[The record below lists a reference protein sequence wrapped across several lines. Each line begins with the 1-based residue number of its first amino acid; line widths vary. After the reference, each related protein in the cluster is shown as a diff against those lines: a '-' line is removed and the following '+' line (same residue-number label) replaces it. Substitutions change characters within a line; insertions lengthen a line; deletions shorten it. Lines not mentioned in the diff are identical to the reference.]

1 MIFATFEASE
11 LHLMNPGF
19 KRYPLH
25 SIVPALLL
33 LFAFSTVN
41 ARDYNVSGVVTDVSG
56 GTVPNATVS
65 MSYGTSLFSSTTG
78 PDGKYS
84 LKISGVYTTVTD
96 LIETGIPYP
105 NPFSDFVRIPFIINT
120 TGDIKLTIY
129 NYSGQKIKEALF
141 PAVGAGSYRILW
153 DGCNQHGSP
162 QKPGLYIY
170 TLSFRDATR
179 SGKLIIAGNFSS
191 SLSGTIIE
199 PVMVDPQINAST
211 GSIRIKVVTNVT
223 NPDYYPV
230 RLTDISVAGDTIIN
244 FELTRKQSLPFKTSG
259 SYIAMYTGNGYRPV
273 LLKGINLGSSPPG
286 YFPGEIAYAI
296 SPATYERWIK
306 RMAEAGFNA
315 IRVYTLHP
323 PAFYE
328 KLAEYNQRNPDHPL
342 LLFQGIWLDE
352 VEDRWDGSCYDLLNR
367 TESFTKDIREVID
380 CIHGKSDIAYR
391 YGKAYGRYLTS
402 VSRWT
407 AGFII
412 GREISPQEVDTTN
425 NRHSS
430 LTSYNGYRF
439 SISEGSA
446 TEVFVTQMLDETVRY
461 ESQKYSAGRPVSFS
475 SWPTLDP
482 VEHRTEIYT
491 DEDVVSLDIT
501 KISGINTGGGLFAS
515 YHAYPYYP
523 NFISQQPEYLLYSD
537 SEGRNS
543 YLGYLNALKSH
554 YSGMP
559 LVIAEFGVPSS
570 WGSAHQSYSNMHH
583 GGYSE
588 QQQGE
593 KNLRMM
599 HNIIDAGCAGGF
611 MFSWIDEWFKSSWI
625 VAYLEAFGTMI
636 NDQIIPTRQLWHN
649 IASPE
654 QNFGLISFDQ
664 TGTRNLVP
672 FETDRENSPLK
683 NISAAADNSFFY
695 LEIETDNTFMQ
706 GDTLMIAFDTYLKD
720 IGESRLPNGKG
731 LMNRSEFLLTMKL
744 YSDTAFF
751 HVTQAYDMNGLTPR
765 FDLSNH
771 YVQMF
776 RSTVTDGAPWKLM
789 QWINDGVEFTSDF
802 PGKLPMEKAANF
814 TFGLRTAV
822 AWSEK
827 RIRIRLPWTF
837 LYFYDPTQMMVIDG
851 AVSYDGGYNYETITR
866 KSDGIAVSV
875 YYDSMVTSSVN
886 RYEWPTWLI
895 VPPVT
900 EREKK
905 SLQVVGAGLQTI
917 PWFAE

>member
-1 MIFATFEASE
+1 MNSGFNRYL
-11 LHLMNPGF
+11 LHIIL
-19 KRYPLH
+19 
-25 SIVPALLL
+25 PAIILLL
-33 LFAFSTVN
+33 LLSAAN
-41 ARDYNVSGVVTDVSG
+41 ARDYNVSGTVSDAEG
-56 GTVPNATVS
+56 GLVPNATVS
-65 MSYGTSLFSSTTG
+65 MSYGTSVFAAKTG
-78 PDGKYS
+78 PDGKYT
-84 LKISGVYTTVTD
+84 LRISGIYAPVD
-96 LIETGIPYP
+96 LIETGMPHP

-120 TGDIKLTIY
+120 IGDVKLTIY

-153 DGCNQHGSP
+153 DGCNQSGSP

-170 TLSFRDATR
+170 TIFFRGATR

-199 PVMVDPQINAST
+199 PVMVAPQLHPT
-211 GSIRIKVVTNVT
+211 ESIRIKVVTNVT
-223 NPDYYPV
+223 NPEYYPV
-230 RLTDISVAGDTIIN
+230 RLTDISVAGDTTID
-244 FELTRKQSLPFKTSG
+244 FELTRKQLLPFKTSG
-259 SYIAMYTGNGYRPV
+259 NYISMHTGRGYRSL

-306 RMAEAGFNA
+306 RMASAGFNA

-328 KLAEYNQRNPDHPL
+328 KLAEYNQRNPDNPL

-367 TESFTKDIREVID
+367 TESFISNIREVID
-380 CIHGKSDIAYR
+380 CINGKSDIAYR
-391 YGKAYGRYLTS
+391 YGKAYGRYLTD

-425 NRHSS
+425 NRHPST
-430 LTSYNGYRF
+430 TSYNGYRF

-446 TEVFVTQMLDETVRY
+446 TEVFVTQMLDEAVRY
-461 ESQKYSAGRPVSFS
+461 ESQKYSVNRPVSIS
-475 SWPTLDP
+475 NWPTLDP
-482 VEHRTEIYT
+482 LEHPTEIYT
-491 DEDVVSLDIT
+491 DEDVASLDIT
-501 KISGINTGGGLFAS
+501 KISGINTGAGLFAS

-523 NFISQQPEYLLYSD
+523 NFISQQPEYLTYSD

-554 YSGMP
+554 YSKIP

-588 QQQGE
+588 LQQGE

-611 MFSWIDEWFKSSWI
+611 MFSWIDEWFKPAWI
-625 VAYLEAFGTMI
+625 VSYLEAFGTTV
-636 NDQIIPTRQLWHN
+636 NGELIPTRQLWHN
-649 IASPE
+649 MASPE

-664 TGTRNLVP
+664 AVTRNLIP
-672 FETDRENSPLK
+672 FQTDRQNSLLK
-683 NISAAADNSFFY
+683 NISATADNSFFY
-695 LEIETDNTFMQ
+695 LEIETENTFMQ
-706 GDTLMIAFDTYLKD
+706 GDTLMIAFDTYLED
-720 IGESRLPNGKG
+720 VGESKLPNGKG
-731 LMNRSEFLLTMKL
+731 LINRSEFLLTMVL
-744 YSDTAFF
+744 DSDTAFF

-771 YVQMF
+771 SVQRY

-789 QWINDGVEFTSDF
+789 EWKNDGFEFTSDF
-802 PGKLPMEKAANF
+802 PGRLPMEKAVDF
-814 TFGLRTAV
+814 SFGLRTAV
-822 AWSEK
+822 AWSDK
-827 RIRIRLPWTF
+827 KIKIRLPWTF

-851 AVSYDGGYNYETITR
+851 AVSYDGGYNYETIAR

-875 YYDSMVTSSVN
+875 YYDRVVTSSVT

-905 SLQVVGAGLQTI
+905 SLKVVEAGLQAI
-917 PWFAE
+917 PLFAE

>member
-1 MIFATFEASE
+1 
-11 LHLMNPGF
+11 MNPGF

-25 SIVPALLL
+25 IILPVFIL
-33 LFAFSTVN
+33 LFTFSAAH
-41 ARDYNVSGVVTDVSG
+41 ARDYNVSGTVTDAG
-56 GTVPNATVS
+56 GGAVPNATVS
-65 MSYGTSLFSSTTG
+65 MSSGTSVFAATTG
-78 PDGKYS
+78 PDGKYK
-84 LKISGVYTTVTD
+84 LRISGIYAPVTD
-96 LIETGIPYP
+96 LIETGMPYP

-120 TGDIKLTIY
+120 GGDVKLTIY

-153 DGCNQHGSP
+153 DGCNQSGSP

-170 TLSFRDATR
+170 TVSFRSSTR
-179 SGKLIIAGNFSS
+179 SGKLIIAGNFLS

-199 PVMVDPQINAST
+199 PVMVAPQLPAPT
-211 GSIRIKVVTNVT
+211 RSIRIKVITNVT
-223 NPDYYPV
+223 NPEYYPV
-230 RLTDISVAGDTIIN
+230 RLTDISVSGDTILN
-244 FELTRKQSLPFKTSG
+244 FELTRKQPLPFKTSG
-259 SYIAMYTGNGYRPV
+259 NYITMHTGSGYRPL

-296 SPATYERWIK
+296 SPAAYERWIK
-306 RMAEAGFNA
+306 KMATAGFNA

-328 KLAEYNQRNPDHPL
+328 KLAEYNQRNPGSPL

-352 VEDRWDGSCYDLLNR
+352 VEDRWEGSCYDLINR
-367 TESFTKDIREVID
+367 IGTFTKDISEAID
-380 CIHGKSDIAYR
+380 CIHGKADIAYR
-391 YGKAYGRYLTS
+391 YGKAYGRYLTD

-407 AGFII
+407 AGYII

-425 NRHSS
+425 SRHPSI
-430 LTSYNGYRF
+430 TSYNGYRF
-439 SISEGSA
+439 GITEGSA
-446 TEVFVTQMLDETVRY
+446 TEVFVTQMLDEVVRY
-461 ESQKYSAGRPVSFS
+461 EWQKYSVGRPVSIS

-482 VEHRTEIYT
+482 LEHPTEIYT
-491 DEDVVSLDIT
+491 DEDVTSMDIT
-501 KISGINTGGGLFAS
+501 KISEINTGAGLFAS

-523 NFISQQPEYLLYSD
+523 NFISQQPEYLAYSD
-537 SEGRNS
+537 SEGHNS

-593 KNLRMM
+593 KNLRIM

-611 MFSWIDEWFKSSWI
+611 MFSWIDEWFKPAWI
-625 VAYLEAFGTMI
+625 VSYLEAFGTMI
-636 NDQIIPTRQLWHN
+636 NGQLIPTRQLWHN
-649 IASPE
+649 MASPE
-654 QNFGLISFDQ
+654 QNFGLITFNQ
-664 TGTRNLVP
+664 TGTRSLIP
-672 FETDRENSPLK
+672 FQTDRQNNPLK
-683 NISAAADNSFFY
+683 NISASVDNSFFY

-720 IGESRLPNGKG
+720 VGESELPNGKG
-731 LMNRSEFLLTMKL
+731 LINRSEFLLTMVL
-744 YSDTAFF
+744 DADTALL

-771 YVQMF
+771 SVQRY

-789 QWINDGVEFTSDF
+789 EWKNDGFEFTSDF
-802 PGKLPMEKAANF
+802 PGKLPMEKAGDF
-814 TFGLRTAV
+814 SFGLRTAV

-827 RIRIRLPWTF
+827 HIKIRLPWTF

-851 AVSYDGGYNYETITR
+851 AVSYDGGYNYETIAR

-875 YYDSMVTSSVN
+875 YYDRVVTSSVT

-905 SLQVVGAGLQTI
+905 SLQVVGAGLRTI
-917 PWFAE
+917 PGFAE